1 MILQIVAVRPNN
13 CGALAMNQEPWIMSM
28 GTRFSCLSRLRHCSQ
43 YYSRLKEGKEVQ
55 LERKYTAR
63 TATTLWETGAEITGV
78 NLSVKSTADYL
89 LC

>member
-1 MILQIVAVRPNN
+1 
-13 CGALAMNQEPWIMSM
+13 
-28 GTRFSCLSRLRHCSQ
+28 
-43 YYSRLKEGKEVQ
+43 LKEGKEVQ